1 MYHPFRWLLSR
12 RTKEPKLKTIREL
25 AGDLE
30 VSRLFADGGDEGT
43 LHFDVREL
51 CSEDASSKLFKYYS
65 AEGVHYALETLG
77 IFKLIEAHGFRD
89 FKVEITGDAWS
100 QLLRIWGQAS
110 GRPLLVVE
118 GCFRRSSWTV
128 PAEMPLLKS
137 ECGNHAFNVAFIDWI
152 TLQNPLADFTPE
164 RPRLPGQKYPGL
176 GIFHEVMEVFYAV
189 ARRLHLDALLLV
201 VDHFHNAVIYKPS
214 FFFVDPGRQAE
225 LVAIERAGAGRSLQD
240 MALALE
246 AGLLCQGGRSE
257 PYAWH
262 GDLMIN
268 PLASE
273 IQGAH
278 QRCGYA
284 EKVEEISRGLKFEFD
299 WPAFDARR
307 ATLGGE
313 ILEEGPV

>member
-12 RTKEPKLKTIREL
+12 REKEPKLKTIREL
-25 AGDLE
+25 AGELE
-30 VSRLFADGGDEGT
+30 VSRLFGDGKDA
-43 LHFDVREL
+43 LYFDIRDL
-51 CSEDASSKLFKYYS
+51 WPEDAPSKLFGYYS
-65 AEGVHYALETLG
+65 AEGVLYALEALG

-100 QLLRIWGQAS
+100 QLLRVWGQAG
-110 GRPLLVVE
+110 GRSLLVAE
-118 GCFRRSSWTV
+118 GRFKRSNWTV
-128 PAEMPLLKS
+128 PSETPLLKS
-137 ECGNHAFNVAFIDWI
+137 ECGNHVFKVAFIDWI

-201 VDHFHNAVIYKPS
+201 VDHFHNAVIYNPS
-214 FFFVDPGRQAE
+214 FFFVDPRRQAE

-246 AGLLCQGGRSE
+246 AGLLYRDRSE

-268 PLASE
+268 PLAAE
-273 IQGAH
+273 IQEAH
-278 QRCGYA
+278 RRCGYA
-284 EKVEEISRGLKFEFD
+284 EKVEEMSRVLSFEFD
-299 WPAFDARR
+299 WPVFDARR
-307 ATLGGE
+307 IAFQAT
-313 ILEEGPV
+313 